1 MVGFELQNK
10 NGNFNFNFGF
20 EFEFDFFPASYIK
33 FLEILKNIE
42 NASGIF
48 SEKR

>member
-10 NGNFNFNFGF
+10 NCNSNFN
-20 EFEFDFFPASYIK
+20 FEFDFFRTSYIK
-33 FLEILKNIE
+33 FLEVLKNIE